1 MLQRHARRPLSA
13 RRTLCLGVSV
23 ATLGVAALLALPA
36 LAQTAQA
43 TPQPVAPAQTTPA
56 KPTPQQSQ
64 AQQPATT
71 AQGATEGTAQG
82 DTPPADDQQGPVT
95 ITAQKPAVQNKV
107 DRDVYD
113 VKQDP
118 QSATG
123 TAADVL
129 NNVPAVTVDQDGSV
143 SLRGNSNV
151 QVYVNGKKSAQMQG
165 DNRAFTLQ
173 SMSGDDIDSVEVMT
187 NPSAAFGSDSAGG
200 IINIVMK
207 RGRSLRPQTSY
218 NIVVGDQGRGMF
230 GFRTGKTFGDKLTVN
245 ASVNLPQNMS
255 GGGGGGG
262 GGGGWVGSRK
272 NRSVS
277 DRERLDPTTG
287 AVIRRD
293 TTQTVSKSY
302 SDGVSSNI
310 GVNYNLSD
318 VDTLEGS
325 LDYRKGNNRS
335 ESVQE
340 TQSFNSAGLQTT
352 DRASLRDS
360 ARNQENMNVQLSY
373 DHRGQPGSTEMFKM
387 QYVHSQSL
395 NSGQTLIHNLNRL
408 PAQTD
413 TYSAQANKSK
423 DFVDTFSGD
432 WSHPLLESETE
443 QRQLQLGWNI
453 EHSVSDQYTYQS
465 LTLTTPVVPPESPRT
480 SSVSQFD
487 SDEWLTAA
495 YATFERKA
503 GKFGYQAGLRV
514 ENLHQELSF
523 SNPTSTAA
531 ATTVTRDNVNVSP
544 SLFLTY
550 DLSEQEKLKFVYSQK
565 MQRPQARQ
573 LNPLIIFSE
582 DGLYARSGNA
592 DLKPEMT
599 DKFELSYNRSRKG
612 MNFNGQLYYDSTE
625 DTINTVSTFL
635 PSQPNVLLTTTQNA
649 GNRERVGVNGNLD
662 LNTPDRKY
670 GLNLNVNYN
679 YQETHFIDP
688 ATGLPR
694 ETKGPS
700 SNLRARFQYRPN
712 EKVNYQAVLFH
723 MGEQTY
729 AEGYSTPFTR
739 LNLSYQYG
747 FIPNKMVLSV
757 NASGILIGDVS
768 RRYQETSTVRGYS
781 ETLDPG
787 VSVMASLRYTF
798 GKVRANRNNQ
808 DGGNWRDRQGGPG
821 GGRGGPGG
829 YPGGPG
835 GGF

>member
-1 MLQRHARRPLSA
+1 MLLRSARRPSSA
-13 RRTLCLGVSV
+13 RRTLFIGASAMSLGVS
-23 ATLGVAALLALPA
+23 LFALPV
-36 LAQTAQA
+36 LG
-43 TPQPVAPAQTTPA
+43 QTTPA
-56 KPTPQQSQ
+56 KPVTPPP
-64 AQQPATT
+64 AQTTTAPATQAPAAQAP
-71 AQGATEGTAQG
+71 AQGGAQG
-82 DTPPADDQQGPVT
+82 DTQPADEQGPVT

-123 TAADVL
+123 TASDVL

-218 NIVVGDQGRGMF
+218 NIVVGDQGKGMF

-245 ASVNLPQNMS
+245 ANVNLTENMS
-255 GGGGGGG
+255 GGGWGGGG
-262 GGGGWVGSRK
+262 RKSRSI
-272 NRSVS
+272 N

-293 TTQTVSKSY
+293 LTQTVSKSY
-302 SDGVSSNI
+302 SEGVSGNI

-318 VDTLEGS
+318 FDTLEGQI
-325 LDYRKGNNRS
+325 DYRKSDNRS
-335 ESVQE
+335 ESAQE
-340 TQSFNSAGLQTT
+340 TQSFNSSGVLTS
-352 DRASLRDS
+352 DRPSLRDS
-360 ARNQENMNVQLSY
+360 MRNQESMSAALSY
-373 DHRGQPGSTEMFKM
+373 DRKGEPGSSKSFKM
-387 QYVHSQSL
+387 QWVHSQSL
-395 NSGQTLIHNLNRL
+395 NSNQTLIHNINRL
-408 PAQTD
+408 PAQAD
-413 TYSAQANKSK
+413 TYSAQASKSK

-432 WSHPLLESETE
+432 WTKPLLESETE
-443 QRQLQLGWNI
+443 GRQLQLGWNI
-453 EHSVSDQYTYQS
+453 EHTVSDQYTYQS
-465 LTLTTPVVPPESPRT
+465 LSLTTPVTPPEAPRT
-480 SSVSQFD
+480 SSISQFD

-514 ENLHQELSF
+514 ENLHQDILF

-531 ATTVTRDNVNVSP
+531 ATAITRDSVNFSP

-550 DLSEQEKLKFVYSQK
+550 DVSEQDKLKFVYTQK

-599 DKFELSYNRSRKG
+599 DKFEVSYNRSRKG
-612 MNFNGQLYYDSTE
+612 MNFNGQLFYDSTE
-625 DTINTVSTFL
+625 DTINQVSTFL
-635 PSQPNVLLTTTQNA
+635 PSQPNVLLTTTDNA
-649 GNRERVGVNGNLD
+649 GTRKRLGFNGNVD
-662 LNTPDRKY
+662 LNSADRKF
-670 GLNLNVNYN
+670 GLNVNANYN
-679 YQETHFIDP
+679 YSITNYTDL
-688 ATGLPR
+688 ATGLPVER
-694 ETKGPS
+694 KGPTS
-700 SNLRARFQYRPN
+700 MVRARFQYKPN
-712 EKVNYQAVLFH
+712 DKNNYQVVLFH
-723 MGEQTY
+723 MGERTDS
-729 AEGYSTPFTR
+729 ESYSTPFTR
-739 LNLSYQYG
+739 LNLSYQYS
-747 FIPNKMVLSV
+747 FIPNKAVLSI
-757 NASGILIGDVS
+757 NASGILVGDVS
-768 RRYQETSTVRGYS
+768 RRYTDTSTVRGYS
-781 ETLDPG
+781 ETFDPG
-787 VSVMASLRYTF
+787 ASVMASLRYTF
-798 GKVRANRNNQ
+798 GAVRASRNNQ
-808 DGGNWRDRQGGPG
+808 QQEGNWRDRPG

-829 YPGGPG
+829 FPGGPG
-835 GGF
+835 GPGGF

>member
-1 MLQRHARRPLSA
+1 MLQRFARRSSSTRALRLS
-13 RRTLCLGVSV
+13 VSAASLAV
-23 ATLGVAALLALPA
+23 ALLALPA
-36 LAQTAQA
+36 LAQTTTQPAQA
-43 TPQPVAPAQTTPA
+43 PTAQPTSKPATPPQT
-56 KPTPQQSQ
+56 QQTVQAATSQ
-64 AQQPATT
+64 AE
-71 AQGATEGTAQG
+71 GAAQG
-82 DTPPADDQQGPVT
+82 DPQPPADQQGPVT

-207 RGRSLRPQTSY
+207 RGRSIRPQTSY
-218 NIVVGDQGRGMF
+218 NAVVGDQGKGMF

-245 ASVNLPQNMS
+245 ANVNLLQNMS

-262 GGGGWVGSRK
+262 WGNNRK
-272 NRSVS
+272 TRSIN

-293 TTQTVSKSY
+293 LTQTVSKSY
-302 SDGVSSNI
+302 SDGVSGNI

-318 VDTLEGS
+318 FDTLEGQI
-325 LDYRKGNNRS
+325 DYRKGNSRS

-340 TQSFNSAGLQTT
+340 TQSFNSAGTLTS
-352 DRASLRDS
+352 DRPALRDS
-360 ARNQENMNVQLSY
+360 TRNQENMSAALSY
-373 DHRGQPGSTEMFKM
+373 DRRGEPGSSKSFKM
-387 QYVHSQSL
+387 QWVHSQSL
-395 NSGQTLIHNLNRL
+395 NSSQTLIHTINRT
-408 PAQTD
+408 PAQAD
-413 TYSAQANKSK
+413 TYSAQASKSK

-432 WSHPLLESETE
+432 WAHPLLDSETE
-443 QRQLQLGWNI
+443 ARQLQLGWNI
-453 EHSVSDQYTYQS
+453 EHTASDQYTYQS
-465 LTLTTPVVPPESPRT
+465 LSLTTPVTPPESPRT

-514 ENLHQELSF
+514 ENLHQEILF

-531 ATTVTRDNVNVSP
+531 ATKITRDNVNFSP

-592 DLKPEMT
+592 DLKPELT
-599 DKFELSYNRSRKG
+599 NKFEVSYNRSRKG
-612 MNFNGQLYYDSTE
+612 MNFNGQVFYDSTE
-625 DTINTVSTFL
+625 DTINQISTFL
-635 PSQPNVLLTTTQNA
+635 PSQPNVLLTTTDNTGTRKRA
-649 GNRERVGVNGNLD
+649 GVNGNLD
-662 LNTPDRKY
+662 LNSSDRKF
-670 GLNLNVNYN
+670 GLNLNANYN
-679 YQETHFIDP
+679 YSVVNYTDL
-688 ATGLPR
+688 ATGLPVER
-694 ETKGPS
+694 KGPS
-700 SNLRARFQYRPN
+700 STVRARFQYRQN
-712 EKVNYQAVLFH
+712 EKNNYQVVLFH
-723 MGEQTY
+723 MGEQTNS
-729 AEGYSTPFTR
+729 ESYSTPFTR
-739 LNLSYQYG
+739 LNLSYQYS
-747 FIPNKMVLSV
+747 FIPNKAVLSI

-768 RRYQETSTVRGYS
+768 RRYTETSTVRGYN

-787 VSVMASLRYTF
+787 VSIMASLRYTF
-798 GKVRANRNNQ
+798 GQVRAGRNNQ